1 VTDFAAALDHVLP
14 AEPPP
19 PSTEL
24 PPTTA
29 VDVSEGVS
37 TQIEAGAGAVLPT
50 EKPSPFSAAL
60 DEVMQGEDEKRQ
72 RNQQVRSNILYAAN
86 SNPDLVAKSY
96 ELGKRVGLPAET
108 VERNYPRIEAE
119 AKADQWGEP
128 KTLGTVLHEWI
139 ADPTNA
145 KMVIDDL
152 AAMQG
157 IERSAKKAGGY
168 ASNQKL
174 EKDQYVVGGILSG
187 VESIGQGFND
197 VSRVNNL
204 NKLATFDRFDKGEAV
219 PATEDP
225 EGYGDMSPAQRA
237 ETRTRVMAQ
246 IAKST
251 ILNMRSSEYQRDL
264 PRSDKVQP
272 LMSALDAI
280 AFDKDFL
287 RNTTTA
293 IERFI
298 EAPGEIMLQL
308 SADSIAFMIPTI
320 AGQLVAGPVGAFVLG
335 APMDY
340 SARFSDIL
348 KDEMTKIVSSDDQF
362 MAGGF
367 DPNDEV
373 EKLRFMQQHPELMKK
388 AQGSAWLG
396 AVVTSTADAVVF
408 GMAGG
413 LKKGAGVRKNATV
426 FARNL
431 GREVASEGVQ
441 EATARAVAG
450 QDWSTSEVVSEML
463 GAGPMAVA
471 GTVKSSVSEYVADI
485 QNRAQ
490 EVVLR
495 EVGANIVA
503 ATELV
508 TTLQTH
514 VAEQG
519 ALTIDDLIDK
529 VQASKLNER
538 SPDKMREFL
547 ETVLGGDKEQTVFVP
562 PNVVATYMQDQTGL
576 ERVAFLEKL
585 GITEQQ
591 IERARVSKE
600 DIAIPLPDYVMNVGE
615 AHKAWRDDIR
625 TEVEGFSVNQAK
637 DYEKTR
643 TAETQA
649 IIQRF
654 EEGLA
659 AGVQLEPRQIVQDK
673 VFTQLKE
680 MGLPTRQAASNAALL
695 AGHAN
700 AMATLEPTKYAD
712 ALDFYEKHPI
722 RFESENTRRVREL
735 APDRL
740 DILLESIRSGKDPLS
755 PPVPDAHVK
764 ARADAAALELTSVLG
779 PGPEKTPAQIAKENR
794 KAAQELFKAD
804 RENLAGMLAEMGVD
818 PKGMS
823 NDAIRSALE
832 GAASGQGR
840 TYNEA
845 GVPKQS
851 LSDSLIMVAQR
862 GDRTVGNRLLLSPAE
877 KAAIKA
883 STGPANM
890 SEREITETVR
900 KHKLAHPPAQGWE
913 PLVFV
918 RARLDDK
925 GKPEFQY
932 QQVPYGFIKG
942 NDGKEIQP
950 DDKRYAARVKAI
962 GDAMAEEVRS
972 VYRRAQAGDKN
983 AQNILAQ
990 AGWYKAMRTRLRQ
1003 EFGALGDLFAD
1014 ALGATSP
1021 NTPVRGNWENAI
1033 DSLRLASRGDFDAL
1047 IPKWVAWAENVENL
1061 ETDLRAFVNEQRAKK
1076 QASKIEPWMDSDK
1089 PQTLKSIKEM
1099 QEYLDK
1105 RKALSEARELPEDLM
1120 PKKESGA
1127 KYGFN
1132 GKNVVRAM
1140 LDMWR
1145 TIKDADPDVG
1155 RGGTAPKA
1163 LNFSGNLIGFRG
1175 KATIDVWAARLLQR
1189 LAGKRRIPSMAEATV
1204 SGEMLSDAST
1214 TKQFGFGQ
1222 AAFDHAVDV
1231 IRGDG
1236 EMKQDN
1242 ALATI
1247 NADDLQAVV
1256 WFIEKEVWTVNNWTS
1271 VAGEGGSFELEA
1283 NLTGTAKQDRV
1294 RELRKTIDS
1303 SPATADTRAVAASA
1317 EATAAVEAWDAE
1329 HKSQIDELGEI
1340 NRRLAEEAGTLSK
1353 KDASGLKKRA
1363 AELQKIIKLPA
1374 KLAKPMRDAQNGQ
1387 RRIDELAASKIAAR
1401 AELSSLE
1408 RTVDRYV
1415 GGLSTQMS
1423 IDNQGVD
1430 YVPTDADMARLGQEI
1445 RLAIYE
1451 NDANANVLASKAL
1464 ATEGRYGS
1472 VERSLDLEI
1481 VAREGYDP
1489 STVWAEM
1496 LRQAQAARQD
1506 STFLSRVLRDGEAID
1521 YTKHRP
1527 GIEIYFRDAAA
1538 AQQLEKMLADL
1549 AKEGVSF
1556 LTVAVDGRRMP
1567 GYVAGAMPP
1576 AVGVRLQYVPE
1587 FEQRYGIDDLLGLD
1601 DEALSAKIRSKGD
1614 ELDAVADA
1622 VSANVP
1628 GVSFS
1633 GVFWHET
1640 QVAFSHQYQEK
1651 IDALATG
1658 RTEAEAGSSAGSE
1671 QWRGNPVRAG
1681 LENADR
1687 QYREAASREPD
1698 VQREPVVGGDETGPG
1713 ANQQGVTLDQPAY
1726 HGGPHIFNRFSL
1738 DAIGTGEGAQAYGW
1752 GLYFASNRAVA
1763 EYYRK
1768 ALAGDGAL
1776 EFGGVVY
1783 NPDDGSFQL
1792 DVLNDVRNIGIDAT
1806 RAELLDQKEMRLAD
1820 IDEAEARNQ
1829 GYGIDGLEDKIADI
1843 EESLAFLDSI
1853 KSADDIKEVKS
1864 GRLYTVEIPEDGAY
1878 LLWDKPLSEQTP
1890 EVQKAV
1896 AKLFEGHADFSDDPN
1911 DRLIEL
1917 ADSTGKEIYQ
1927 QLADDRGGQKTA
1939 SLALR
1944 EAGIPGI
1951 KYLDGSSRSKGDGD
1965 YNFVLFDD
1973 SLAEITAY
1981 EQEARGSI
1989 TFDNT
1994 GALVRTFAG
2003 RDPST
2008 VLHELWHYFH
2018 NNLEFMARAPDA
2030 SPEVKA
2036 MYQATLDYA
2045 GVKGGNLS
2053 LTPAEWDRYR
2063 TLGDKIKKSGKK
2075 SLDGGETAEWTVLL
2089 GRVEQNEVVA
2099 RAGEAFLLT
2108 GKSPSEALASAFRAF
2123 KNWLITVYRS
2133 VKRLNV
2139 PVSAEFDAVM
2149 AQMIAT
2155 REEIEAAQNR
2165 QGLNPVLGDAKNM
2178 LSEAER
2184 DAYTKRAEQVLDEA
2198 DDKVRAKVMAPLR
2211 RAAKSLVDDVTS
2223 RIKGEVTAEAM
2234 KDPGNAALYLLRN
2247 GKLFD
2252 SSTAGT
2258 PAQIE
2263 EATKAV
2269 ETAEVAVRMFSRGN
2283 GTNTPERA
2291 QELLSGAQATLA
2303 TAQARL
2309 TALSGAKSPP
2319 VKPLPIKLSRPALV
2333 ALVGE
2338 DGLKNLP
2345 TGIHA
2350 EDGMDPTT
2358 VAQMVGLG
2366 NGQELVERLMQV
2378 QTDQK
2383 RHQDDGG
2390 KGRAV
2395 DDQIH
2400 RETHR
2405 RVLEEIGD
2413 PLNDGSLEKE
2423 VEDAIRSDKQGALM
2437 AFELKIL
2444 ARKAGHSGVVS
2455 LEDITAWAD
2464 GAIAEMSQYQAVQFA
2479 KYQRAER
2486 TAGIKVQQAL
2496 LKGDIVAAFK
2506 AKQDQLVNFAL
2517 YKAAKRAAE
2526 DTDKITGYLDKL
2538 AGARTIKAL
2547 DQDYLDTIHEML
2559 EEYDFKRRSG
2569 TLLAER
2575 TRFNAYKA
2583 EQLERGVVVQEP
2595 PRLKGA
2601 ERKHFS
2607 QMSMEELRDFYDT
2620 IKQIDRLGRKKK
2632 ELFLDGKKREL
2643 EATLTEMEAA
2653 AAAGVQRGSSLS
2665 TRGLSDLEKAV
2676 GKPKHWLRV
2685 MNAELLK
2692 VERLLEFADGDKTG
2706 RGIFT
2711 RMIYRP
2717 IADAAAATNDRRVE
2731 LGKKQK
2737 AIYEKVPE
2745 AQRHSWAELHVLPEL
2760 GGIKLDK
2767 EAIIAIALNMG
2778 NASNLEKMLL
2788 GEKWSEDGVR
2798 AVVNKHLTKEEWTFV
2813 QDMWDLIDSQ
2823 WPEAAA
2829 MIRDVEGVEPPKIE
2843 AVPLQTPYGTLK
2855 GGYYPVEYARNE
2867 GLKGDKVGEMQD
2879 SALLVGMAPSPRY
2892 GRPSSKAGSTNAR
2905 TEFNAPFNLSL
2916 SVIGK
2921 HLDEITHDIFH
2932 RRAVADIFKIVSN
2945 DRFREAIRSRLGA
2958 EYEKVFMPW
2967 LKRVANEARQNNSD
2981 LRGWD
2986 SAMKTL
2992 RVNVTMMAM
3001 GLRVSTMVQQV
3012 AGYANSLQ
3020 RLGSKDML
3028 SGMAEF
3034 WPNPGRAAEQ
3044 VYALSGEMRHRAN
3057 NLERDVKAN
3066 LDKFRGKST
3075 WKASLG
3081 RFAFRGIALAD
3092 LSVSIPTWL
3101 GAYRKGLADGFND
3114 ADAIAYADKMVRD
3127 TQGAGGSKD
3136 LSSFQDGSET
3146 WKIMGMFYSFLNVF
3160 YNAQQGIVEDARK
3173 PGKSFSDYAD
3183 IAWQAS
3189 MLMIVSPILA
3199 ALLSG
3204 QGPDDEEDKL
3214 YWAMRQAGFGA
3225 FSGIPIVR
3233 DLMGTLSREMGGKP
3247 SAGFKMS
3254 PVAGPLEGSIRLV
3267 KDLTNLASGEE
3278 VSKNFV
3284 KNTFNVVGGFAGLPT
3299 GQIGVTSQFLWDS
3312 LISGAENPENLLDW
3326 MRGMSFGP
3334 KK

>member
-1 VTDFAAALDHVLP
+1 MSDIASEYAAVPDAVPDAPVAPPAPIDAIPVDANIPAADPTVAYDYAKVGKALDAKRDENIRAITAIQTTRSLAPQEAADAIDLAKRTGLDPELVKRNLPAVQKEMIQHEYSWVASSPAVQKFLADPINAQVAASPGDYEKLGLLEQLGVELKRAALGAVSGFGFIGRRMGDAAIGDLDAAIALKQSGEYLTPYYKKLIANEAQIRAEQGERIKRNWAQYTKYRDEAATLPELEAMKEFNEAGDKGDTDAAMAAFLKAPWAITKRSLIGGLASMPVSLAAAVVGTVAGGPGTGAIAAGLTSGGMEYAGAIIDVMKDLKIDVADPEAVQRAFSDP
-14 AEPPP
+14 AIMK
-19 PSTEL
+19 
-24 PPTTA
+24 
-29 VDVSEGVS
+29 
-37 TQIEAGAGAVLPT
+37 QIEQRGTLKALAIGLVDAASFGLASIPIKLLGWGARPAVRTATGMGTQMVMQGAAGAGGD
-50 EKPSPFSAAL
+50 AL
-60 DEVMQGEDEKRQ
+60 G
-72 RNQQVRSNILYAAN
+72 N
-86 SNPDLVAKSY
+86 
-96 ELGKRVGLPAET
+96 
-108 VERNYPRIEAE
+108 
-119 AKADQWGEP
+119 
-128 KTLGTVLHEWI
+128 
-139 ADPTNA
+139 
-145 KMVIDDL
+145 
-152 AAMQG
+152 
-157 IERSAKKAGGY
+157 
-168 ASNQKL
+168 
-174 EKDQYVVGGILSG
+174 
-187 VESIGQGFND
+187 
-197 VSRVNNL
+197 
-204 NKLATFDRFDKGEAV
+204 
-219 PATEDP
+219 
-225 EGYGDMSPAQRA
+225 
-237 ETRTRVMAQ
+237 
-246 IAKST
+246 
-251 ILNMRSSEYQRDL
+251 
-264 PRSDKVQP
+264 
-272 LMSALDAI
+272 
-280 AFDKDFL
+280 
-287 RNTTTA
+287 
-293 IERFI
+293 
-298 EAPGEIMLQL
+298 
-308 SADSIAFMIPTI
+308 
-320 AGQLVAGPVGAFVLG
+320 
-335 APMDY
+335 
-340 SARFSDIL
+340 
-348 KDEMTKIVSSDDQF
+348 
-362 MAGGF
+362 
-367 DPNDEV
+367 
-373 EKLRFMQQHPELMKK
+373 
-388 AQGSAWLG
+388 
-396 AVVTSTADAVVF
+396 
-408 GMAGG
+408 
-413 LKKGAGVRKNATV
+413 
-426 FARNL
+426 
-431 GREVASEGVQ
+431 
-441 EATARAVAG
+441 AVAG
-450 QDWSTSEVVSEML
+450 LPFNVASAFQEFVGEFA
-463 GAGPMAVA
+463 GAPL
-471 GTVKSSVSEYVADI
+471 E
-485 QNRAQ
+485 
-490 EVVLR
+490 
-495 EVGANIVA
+495 VA
-503 ATELV
+503 AARGNLNDVKTAFVRDRIKEIFALPPV
-508 TTLQTH
+508 ERDAATTVFVVERMIEIANTTKLS
-514 VAEQG
+514 
-519 ALTIDDLIDK
+519 AL
-529 VQASKLNER
+529 A
-538 SPDKMREFL
+538 PDKLIEFMQRAG
-547 ETVLGGDKEQTVFVP
+547 EEEQTVFVP
-562 PNVVATYMQDQTGL
+562 ASVVETYMQDMTGI
-576 ERVAFLEKL
+576 ESRAFLERL

-600 DIAIPLPDYVMNVGE
+600 DIAIPLPNYVMNAGE

-649 IIQRF
+649 ILQRF
-654 EEGLA
+654 EEGIA

-673 VFTQLKE
+673 VFAQLKE

-740 DILLESIRSGKDPLS
+740 DILLDSIRSGKDPLS

-823 NDAIRSALE
+823 NDEIRSALE
-832 GAASGQGR
+832 RAASGQGR
-840 TYNEA
+840 TFDQRDKDIKGNPEGEA
-845 GVPKQS
+845 EDAKWRSLKPGVTSTGKIKGAPSWVENSRDLTKLRNLLKQFVEEGRPGRFWYENS
-851 LSDSLIMVAQR
+851 ARTIMRIVR
-862 GDRTVGNRLLLSPAE
+862 GDILEARKLIGLVALYSPQTPVFTNMNFAIAAYEQYARGEEIDVKTGFQNRAALAWLRDGTDWGGRKTNSFYQNLTDDILANATPEQLAQFPKEEIEESEKRRATVDLWVLRAMGYDVDAAGSAGKRIKDDDSSSTKYGFSENEIKRLAGNLNKGLADGEPRWTPHQVQAALWT
-877 KAAIKA
+877 AIKA
-883 STGPANM
+883 RFEIPKVKADTMAESKERGYLVERVNEKTGK
-890 SEREITETVR
+890 TEWG
-900 KHKLAHPPAQGWE
+900 PPAQGAPTRSAHMGVWRKHALKASVE
-913 PLVFV
+913 DVKKQV
-918 RARLDDK
+918 EIAK
-925 GKPEFQY
+925 GAFSDA
-932 QQVPYGFIKG
+932 V
-942 NDGKEIQP
+942 D
-950 DDKRYAARVKAI
+950 RV
-962 GDAMAEEVRS
+962 
-972 VYRRAQAGDKN
+972 
-983 AQNILAQ
+983 AQNITWEAIPSTGISAEINDASDAVKRAFTRDAVALIVDEEGTDLLSKKLGVSLNYFELGTGAY
-990 AGWYKAMRTRLRQ
+990 AGSLNPNVISTLIPEKPAGSFDATS
-1003 EFGALGDLFAD
+1003 ADLYARAIQFIFKQDAVPLFRAD
-1014 ALGATSP
+1014 ARADLKGGYAAISP
-1021 NTPVRGNWENAI
+1021 DGRK
-1033 DSLRLASRGDFDAL
+1033 RYFDTQREAAAYAADRDAAAL
-1047 IPKWVAWAENVENL
+1047 VER
-1061 ETDLRAFVNEQRAKK
+1061 EKKAARAKK
-1076 QASKIEPWMDSDK
+1076 TGEPIVEEVAPGKWRVEGNEYALGLKLTYAQPLDNAAETAILAALQKVLGADAGYTRMDDRS
-1089 PQTLKSIKEM
+1089 
-1099 QEYLDK
+1099 
-1105 RKALSEARELPEDLM
+1105 
-1120 PKKESGA
+1120 
-1127 KYGFN
+1127 
-1132 GKNVVRAM
+1132 VV
-1140 LDMWR
+1140 
-1145 TIKDADPDVG
+1145 
-1155 RGGTAPKA
+1155 
-1163 LNFSGNLIGFRG
+1163 
-1175 KATIDVWAARLLQR
+1175 
-1189 LAGKRRIPSMAEATV
+1189 
-1204 SGEMLSDAST
+1204 
-1214 TKQFGFGQ
+1214 
-1222 AAFDHAVDV
+1222 V
-1231 IRGDG
+1231 INYRGDG
-1236 EMKQDN
+1236 GIPFM
-1242 ALATI
+1242 
-1247 NADDLQAVV
+1247 DDEA
-1256 WFIEKEVWTVNNWTS
+1256 FAAGIRAYIE
-1271 VAGEGGSFELEA
+1271 GEGKNHGIKE
-1283 NLTGTAKQDRV
+1283 TGTFGSEGRYGPVHDWA
-1294 RELRKTIDS
+1294 
-1303 SPATADTRAVAASA
+1303 ADP
-1317 EATAAVEAWDAE
+1317 
-1329 HKSQIDELGEI
+1329 
-1340 NRRLAEEAGTLSK
+1340 
-1353 KDASGLKKRA
+1353 DASGLSDAFSGRPD
-1363 AELQKIIKLPA
+1363 LQSWLRGRQQA
-1374 KLAKPMRDAQNGQ
+1374 FDALLADYSG
-1387 RRIDELAASKIAAR
+1387 EGLAIREQEIGR
-1401 AELSSLE
+1401 AE
-1408 RTVDRYV
+1408 R
-1415 GGLSTQMS
+1415 
-1423 IDNQGVD
+1423 
-1430 YVPTDADMARLGQEI
+1430 
-1445 RLAIYE
+1445 
-1451 NDANANVLASKAL
+1451 
-1464 ATEGRYGS
+1464 EGR
-1472 VERSLDLEI
+1472 LD
-1481 VAREGYDP
+1481 
-1489 STVWAEM
+1489 
-1496 LRQAQAARQD
+1496 
-1506 STFLSRVLRDGEAID
+1506 
-1521 YTKHRP
+1521 
-1527 GIEIYFRDAAA
+1527 
-1538 AQQLEKMLADL
+1538 
-1549 AKEGVSF
+1549 
-1556 LTVAVDGRRMP
+1556 
-1567 GYVAGAMPP
+1567 
-1576 AVGVRLQYVPE
+1576 
-1587 FEQRYGIDDLLGLD
+1587 
-1601 DEALSAKIRSKGD
+1601 
-1614 ELDAVADA
+1614 
-1622 VSANVP
+1622 
-1628 GVSFS
+1628 
-1633 GVFWHET
+1633 
-1640 QVAFSHQYQEK
+1640 
-1651 IDALATG
+1651 
-1658 RTEAEAGSSAGSE
+1658 
-1671 QWRGNPVRAG
+1671 
-1681 LENADR
+1681 
-1687 QYREAASREPD
+1687 
-1698 VQREPVVGGDETGPG
+1698 
-1713 ANQQGVTLDQPAY
+1713 QQGVTL
-1726 HGGPHIFNRFSL
+1726 N
-1738 DAIGTGEGAQAYGW
+1738 
-1752 GLYFASNRAVA
+1752 
-1763 EYYRK
+1763 
-1768 ALAGDGAL
+1768 
-1776 EFGGVVY
+1776 
-1783 NPDDGSFQL
+1783 
-1792 DVLNDVRNIGIDAT
+1792 
-1806 RAELLDQKEMRLAD
+1806 
-1820 IDEAEARNQ
+1820 
-1829 GYGIDGLEDKIADI
+1829 
-1843 EESLAFLDSI
+1843 
-1853 KSADDIKEVKS
+1853 
-1864 GRLYTVEIPEDGAY
+1864 
-1878 LLWDKPLSEQTP
+1878 
-1890 EVQKAV
+1890 
-1896 AKLFEGHADFSDDPN
+1896 
-1911 DRLIEL
+1911 
-1917 ADSTGKEIYQ
+1917 
-1927 QLADDRGGQKTA
+1927 
-1939 SLALR
+1939 
-1944 EAGIPGI
+1944 
-1951 KYLDGSSRSKGDGD
+1951 
-1965 YNFVLFDD
+1965 
-1973 SLAEITAY
+1973 
-1981 EQEARGSI
+1981 QEARGSI

-2030 SPEVKA
+2030 SAEVKA

-2045 GVKGGNLS
+2045 GVKGENLS

-2063 TLGDKIKKSGKK
+2063 SLGDKIKKSGKK

-2139 PVSAEFDAVM
+2139 PVSAEFDTVM

-2178 LSEAER
+2178 MSEAER
-2184 DAYTKRAEQVLDEA
+2184 DAYTKRAEQVLEEA

-2247 GKLFD
+2247 GKLFGSD
-2252 SSTAGT
+2252 DD
-2258 PAQIE
+2258 
-2263 EATKAV
+2263 
-2269 ETAEVAVRMFSRGN
+2269 
-2283 GTNTPERA
+2283 
-2291 QELLSGAQATLA
+2291 
-2303 TAQARL
+2303 
-2309 TALSGAKSPP
+2309 AKS
-2319 VKPLPIKLSRPALV
+2319 LPIKLSRPALV
-2333 ALVGE
+2333 AIVGE

-2345 TGIHA
+2345 SGIHA
-2350 EDGMDPTT
+2350 DDGMDLTT

-2383 RHQDDGG
+2383 RYQDDGG
-2390 KGRAV
+2390 KGRYV

-2496 LKGDIVAAFK
+2496 LKGDIVKAFK

-2517 YKAAKRAAE
+2517 YKAAKKAAE

-2717 IADAAAATNDRRVE
+2717 IADAAAATNDRRIE

-2788 GEKWSEDGVR
+2788 GEKWTEDGVR
-2798 AVVNKHLTKEEWTFV
+2798 AAVNKHLTQEEWTFV

-2867 GLKGDKVGEMQD
+2867 SLKGDKVGEMQD

-2958 EYEKVFMPW
+2958 EYEKVFLPW

-2986 SAMKTL
+2986 NAMKTL

-3028 SGMAEF
+3028 AGMAEF

-3081 RFAFRGIALAD
+3081 RFAFRGIALGD

-3101 GAYRKGLADGFND
+3101 GAYRKGLADGFVD

-3127 TQGAGGSKD
+3127 TQGSGGSKD
-3136 LSSFQDGSET
+3136 LSSFQNGSET

-3173 PGKSFSDYAD
+3173 PNKSFSDYAD
-3183 IAWQAS
+3183 IAWQVS
-3189 MLMIVSPILA
+3189 MLMIVSPIMA

-3204 QGPDDEEDKL
+3204 QGPDDEEDNL

-3233 DLMGTLSREMGGKP
+3233 DLMGALSREMGGKP

-3254 PVAGPLEGSIRLV
+3254 PVAGPLEGSIHLV
-3267 KDLTNLASGEE
+3267 KDLTKVVSGDE

-3312 LISGAENPENLLDW
+3312 LISGAENPNNLLDW
-3326 MRGMSFGP
+3326 MRGLTFGP
-3334 KK
+3334 ERKK

>member
-1 VTDFAAALDHVLP
+1 MSDIFEVPPADVPAPPSEQPPVPASAPETTNEYDALLAEAPKEKPVGNEYDSVVIDMKSERQQRLRASGIAAQGSTPEAAAKSLDL
-14 AEPPP
+14 
-19 PSTEL
+19 SRKT
-24 PPTTA
+24 
-29 VDVSEGVS
+29 G
-37 TQIEAGAGAVLPT
+37 LPT
-50 EKPSPFSAAL
+50 
-60 DEVMQGEDEKRQ
+60 
-72 RNQQVRSNILYAAN
+72 
-86 SNPDLVAKSY
+86 DL
-96 ELGKRVGLPAET
+96 
-108 VERNYPRIEAE
+108 VERNLPKVESDHKLNEYEAVLAKSPRLGDWLLADPINAKVAGDEIDRLAKIEAILRPKNLYDRNRPSKATRAAIEESVAFE
-119 AKADQWGEP
+119 ANLYPSVGGFSSSSALEP
-128 KTLGTVLHEWI
+128 
-139 ADPTNA
+139 
-145 KMVIDDL
+145 
-152 AAMQG
+152 
-157 IERSAKKAGGY
+157 
-168 ASNQKL
+168 
-174 EKDQYVVGGILSG
+174 DQYVIGGLRRG
-187 VESIGQGFND
+187 VETMGQGFNS
-197 VSRVNNL
+197 VARVNDW
-204 NKLATFDRFDKGEAV
+204 NKLATFDRIDSGEAV
-219 PATEDP
+219 PPTADP
-225 EGYGDMSPAQRA
+225 EGYGDMTPAQRA
-237 ETRTRVMAQ
+237 ETRTRLQGQ
-246 IAKST
+246 IFKNT
-251 ILNMRSSEYQRDL
+251 ILIDRSQKYAKDL
-264 PRSDKVQP
+264 PRSEKVEP
-272 LMSALDAI
+272 LMGALDAI

-287 RNTTTA
+287 KTTTRA
-293 IERFI
+293 LDKFL

-308 SADSIAFMIPTI
+308 SADSAAFMLPTI
-320 AGQLVAGPVGAFVLG
+320 AGSLLGPVGTFMGSAL
-335 APMDY
+335 PDY
-340 SARFSDIL
+340 ASRFNDIL
-348 KDEMTKIVSSDDQF
+348 KDKIRDTVSSDDQF
-362 MAGGF
+362 MTTGL
-367 DPNDEV
+367 DPNDPFEQM
-373 EKLRFMQQHPELMKK
+373 RFMQQRPELMKE
-388 AQGSAWLG
+388 AQDAAWRG
-396 AVVTSTADAVVF
+396 AVVTGVADMVTMGLARPIR
-408 GMAGG
+408 AG
-413 LKKGAGVRKNATV
+413 ATIRKNAQAV
-426 FARNL
+426 SMNL
-431 GREVASEGVQ
+431 VREVGMEGAQ
-441 EATARAVAG
+441 EATARWVAD
-450 QDWSTSEVVSEML
+450 QNWSTSEVISEIL
-463 GAGPMAVA
+463 GAGPMTAA
-471 GTVKSSVSEYVADI
+471 STAKSSFSEYVADR
-485 QNRAQ
+485 NNNAAEVARQ
-490 EVVLR
+490 EI
-495 EVGANIVA
+495 GATIVA

-508 TTLQTH
+508 TEMQTH

-519 ALTIDDLIDK
+519 ALTIDDLIEK

-547 ETVLGGDKEQTVFVP
+547 EAVLGAEEEKTVFVP
-562 PNVVATYMQDQTGL
+562 PNVIATYMQDQTGL

-673 VFTQLKE
+673 VFAQLRE
-680 MGLPTRQAASNAALL
+680 MGAPTREAAANAALL
-695 AGHAN
+695 AGHVN

-832 GAASGQGR
+832 RAAGGQGR

-890 SEREITETVR
+890 SESEITETVR

-1021 NTPVRGNWENAI
+1021 NTPVRGNWENAV

-1047 IPKWVAWAENVENL
+1047 IPKWVAWAENVEKL

-1076 QASKIEPWMDSDK
+1076 QASKIEPWMDGDK

-1099 QEYLDK
+1099 QEYIDQ

-1294 RELRKTIDS
+1294 RELRKIIDS

-1329 HKSQIDELGEI
+1329 HKAQIDELGEI
-1340 NRRLAEEAGTLSK
+1340 NRRLAEDAGTLSK

-1401 AELSSLE
+1401 AELSTLE

-1527 GIEIYFRDAAA
+1527 GIEIYFRDAAS

-1601 DEALSAKIRSKGD
+1601 DAAIAAKMQGKYD
-1614 ELDAVADA
+1614 ELSDVARRVAD
-1622 VSANVP
+1622 NVP
-1628 GVSFS
+1628 GVSFA

-1640 QVAFSHQYQEK
+1640 EVAFSHQYQEK
-1651 IDALATG
+1651 IDGLATG
-1658 RTEAEAGSSAGSE
+1658 RAEAATGAPGSAGGWQGQS
-1671 QWRGNPVRAG
+1671 VRAG

-1687 QYREAASREPD
+1687 QSREAASRESD
-1698 VQREPVVGGDETGPG
+1698 VQREPLVGGDETGPG
-1713 ANQQGVTLDQPAY
+1713 ANQQGVTLD
-1726 HGGPHIFNRFSL
+1726 
-1738 DAIGTGEGAQAYGW
+1738 
-1752 GLYFASNRAVA
+1752 
-1763 EYYRK
+1763 
-1768 ALAGDGAL
+1768 
-1776 EFGGVVY
+1776 
-1783 NPDDGSFQL
+1783 
-1792 DVLNDVRNIGIDAT
+1792 
-1806 RAELLDQKEMRLAD
+1806 
-1820 IDEAEARNQ
+1820 
-1829 GYGIDGLEDKIADI
+1829 
-1843 EESLAFLDSI
+1843 
-1853 KSADDIKEVKS
+1853 
-1864 GRLYTVEIPEDGAY
+1864 
-1878 LLWDKPLSEQTP
+1878 
-1890 EVQKAV
+1890 
-1896 AKLFEGHADFSDDPN
+1896 
-1911 DRLIEL
+1911 
-1917 ADSTGKEIYQ
+1917 
-1927 QLADDRGGQKTA
+1927 
-1939 SLALR
+1939 
-1944 EAGIPGI
+1944 
-1951 KYLDGSSRSKGDGD
+1951 
-1965 YNFVLFDD
+1965 
-1973 SLAEITAY
+1973 
-1981 EQEARGSI
+1981 QEARGSI

-2036 MYQATLDYA
+2036 MYQATLDYV
-2045 GVKGGNLS
+2045 GVKDGNLS

-2063 TLGDKIKKSGKK
+2063 ALGDKIKKSGKK

-2133 VKRLNV
+2133 VKKLNV

-2184 DAYTKRAEQVLDEA
+2184 DAYTKRAEQVLEEA

-2247 GKLFD
+2247 GKLFGSD
-2252 SSTAGT
+2252 DD
-2258 PAQIE
+2258 
-2263 EATKAV
+2263 
-2269 ETAEVAVRMFSRGN
+2269 
-2283 GTNTPERA
+2283 
-2291 QELLSGAQATLA
+2291 
-2303 TAQARL
+2303 
-2309 TALSGAKSPP
+2309 AKS
-2319 VKPLPIKLSRPALV
+2319 LPIKLSRPALV
-2333 ALVGE
+2333 AIVGE

-3173 PGKSFSDYAD
+3173 PDKSFSDYAD

>member
-1 VTDFAAALDHVLP
+1 MSNEYDALIEPAANDVQVAQAP
-14 AEPPP
+14 AAPPTPAGAPPP
-19 PSTEL
+19 
-24 PPTTA
+24 A
-29 VDVSEGVS
+29 VTNEYD
-37 TQIEAGAGAVLPT
+37 
-50 EKPSPFSAAL
+50 AL
-60 DEVMQGEDEKRQ
+60 VVNLDQKRQ
-72 RNQQVRSNILYAAN
+72 EKIAARTSIMGAQG
-86 SNPDLVAKSY
+86 SNPDTTAQAID
-96 ELGKRVGLPAET
+96 LGKKTGLPVDT
-108 VERNYPRIEAE
+108 VERNLPVVQKQASANEYDALLDKSPGLTKWLADQTNAKVSGDDYEKLADIERRLRPPHLYTKQPSKAARSIDSESADWEAKAFPNAGGLVYDHLPPVDSPLYRSELMTGVENIAQGGNTMSQVALLKAVEAIKFFDQGGTPDRGRGGRGIGLGMGDFSRMENDPKATPQQPRHDDVFGYTKMSADEKTALKQKIDFQLVKLAAEKKLGNEFTSRLPVNPNVKPFLDSIDAVDGKKLIDALTPSLETVIRALFVVPQFKQADGPSPLEDVGKAFAKDPAGIVQNLTMTNVPQMAVIAPAALTGPLAPIFMGAAGMALDFPDRLNGIIKDTLLEQNTIASAGPDPDDPFAVQKYLRENPAVLQKVTETAAAASMAISSGEVMAFLATKPIPRGKGVKAIVTTGAYDAAVGVAGEGVGELAAQTVADHYSASDLAAEMIGAGPNVVVNTAVKTAQEASNASAE
-119 AKADQWGEP
+119 AKTE
-128 KTLGTVLHEWI
+128 
-139 ADPTNA
+139 
-145 KMVIDDL
+145 
-152 AAMQG
+152 AAVK
-157 IERSAKKAGGY
+157 EVKA
-168 ASNQKL
+168 
-174 EKDQYVVGGILSG
+174 
-187 VESIGQGFND
+187 
-197 VSRVNNL
+197 
-204 NKLATFDRFDKGEAV
+204 T
-219 PATEDP
+219 
-225 EGYGDMSPAQRA
+225 
-237 ETRTRVMAQ
+237 
-246 IAKST
+246 
-251 ILNMRSSEYQRDL
+251 
-264 PRSDKVQP
+264 
-272 LMSALDAI
+272 
-280 AFDKDFL
+280 
-287 RNTTTA
+287 
-293 IERFI
+293 
-298 EAPGEIMLQL
+298 
-308 SADSIAFMIPTI
+308 
-320 AGQLVAGPVGAFVLG
+320 
-335 APMDY
+335 
-340 SARFSDIL
+340 
-348 KDEMTKIVSSDDQF
+348 
-362 MAGGF
+362 
-367 DPNDEV
+367 
-373 EKLRFMQQHPELMKK
+373 
-388 AQGSAWLG
+388 
-396 AVVTSTADAVVF
+396 
-408 GMAGG
+408 
-413 LKKGAGVRKNATV
+413 
-426 FARNL
+426 
-431 GREVASEGVQ
+431 
-441 EATARAVAG
+441 
-450 QDWSTSEVVSEML
+450 
-463 GAGPMAVA
+463 
-471 GTVKSSVSEYVADI
+471 
-485 QNRAQ
+485 
-490 EVVLR
+490 
-495 EVGANIVA
+495 IVA
-503 ATELV
+503 ATELL
-508 TTLQTH
+508 TDLQTH
-514 VAEQG
+514 VAEKK
-519 ALTIDDLIDK
+519 ALSLDDLIEK

-547 ETVLGGDKEQTVFVP
+547 ETVLGAEEEKTVFVP
-562 PNVVATYMQDQTGL
+562 AETVATYMQDMTSI
-576 ERVAFLEKL
+576 EAANFADRL
-585 GITEQQ
+585 GITDQLA
-591 IERARVSKE
+591 RARVSNE
-600 DIAIPLPDYVMNVGE
+600 DIAIPLARYVTAASE

-649 IIQRF
+649 ILQRF
-654 EEGLA
+654 EEGIA

-673 VFTQLKE
+673 VFAQLKE
-680 MGLPTRQAASNAALL
+680 TGLPTRQAASNAALL

-823 NDAIRSALE
+823 NDDIRAAIQKAVAERAEGRTFEQGIGHNSPPITNSEKEEALTANALLDPNHPRNKPRSRTVEEVAIELQARGQAALKALGIKSGRIEGPSEETDALLSRVIASEIKGALQRDAKRSALNWYTQRVRE
-832 GAASGQGR
+832 AMAIAGVIYPEINTDEHAKFAFTVALAVTSQGEIVPSNVRLTDEVYAYFREHRRFPTEVKAKETAAINGNFVKMNYLLDELG
-840 TYNEA
+840 EA
-845 GVPKQS
+845 GTREFMSAEFTVAELEAEGYEIGGELVSTSVRGSAILGPKIGGGFFQNLNGNYDPVTMDLWFMRAWGRLTGTLVGKVDTSKQRGRLERALAAAGEKVPKRIDV
-851 LSDSLIMVAQR
+851 LSRVADEIVAEHERNFRNFRSEYDDGTRVKSELVNAAQR
-862 GDRTVGNRLLLSPAE
+862 L
-877 KAAIKA
+877 
-883 STGPANM
+883 
-890 SEREITETVR
+890 
-900 KHKLAHPPAQGWE
+900 
-913 PLVFV
+913 
-918 RARLDDK
+918 
-925 GKPEFQY
+925 
-932 QQVPYGFIKG
+932 
-942 NDGKEIQP
+942 
-950 DDKRYAARVKAI
+950 
-962 GDAMAEEVRS
+962 
-972 VYRRAQAGDKN
+972 QAGLSGIN
-983 AQNILAQ
+983 Q
-990 AGWYKAMRTRLRQ
+990 APTSGGQRNWMRDVIA
-1003 EFGALGDLFAD
+1003 G
-1014 ALGATSP
+1014 S
-1021 NTPVRGNWENAI
+1021 
-1033 DSLRLASRGDFDAL
+1033 
-1047 IPKWVAWAENVENL
+1047 
-1061 ETDLRAFVNEQRAKK
+1061 
-1076 QASKIEPWMDSDK
+1076 
-1089 PQTLKSIKEM
+1089 
-1099 QEYLDK
+1099 
-1105 RKALSEARELPEDLM
+1105 
-1120 PKKESGA
+1120 
-1127 KYGFN
+1127 
-1132 GKNVVRAM
+1132 RAM
-1140 LDMWR
+1140 L
-1145 TIKDADPDVG
+1145 
-1155 RGGTAPKA
+1155 
-1163 LNFSGNLIGFRG
+1163 
-1175 KATIDVWAARLLQR
+1175 
-1189 LAGKRRIPSMAEATV
+1189 AEA
-1204 SGEMLSDAST
+1204 GMEMTPA
-1214 TKQFGFGQ
+1214 
-1222 AAFDHAVDV
+1222 
-1231 IRGDG
+1231 
-1236 EMKQDN
+1236 
-1242 ALATI
+1242 
-1247 NADDLQAVV
+1247 DLQAV
-1256 WFIEKEVWTVNNWTS
+1256 WWYPEKELYGKLGGKGRASDEINVDYSGSLRALALTKPGIDAAAIDAAVRALDNGPGSAAQADDTG
-1271 VAGEGGSFELEA
+1271 AGEG
-1283 NLTGTAKQDRV
+1283 R
-1294 RELRKTIDS
+1294 
-1303 SPATADTRAVAASA
+1303 
-1317 EATAAVEAWDAE
+1317 
-1329 HKSQIDELGEI
+1329 
-1340 NRRLAEEAGTLSK
+1340 
-1353 KDASGLKKRA
+1353 SGGNRA
-1363 AELQKIIKLPA
+1363 A
-1374 KLAKPMRDAQNGQ
+1374 
-1387 RRIDELAASKIAAR
+1387 
-1401 AELSSLE
+1401 
-1408 RTVDRYV
+1408 
-1415 GGLSTQMS
+1415 
-1423 IDNQGVD
+1423 
-1430 YVPTDADMARLGQEI
+1430 
-1445 RLAIYE
+1445 
-1451 NDANANVLASKAL
+1451 
-1464 ATEGRYGS
+1464 
-1472 VERSLDLEI
+1472 
-1481 VAREGYDP
+1481 
-1489 STVWAEM
+1489 
-1496 LRQAQAARQD
+1496 
-1506 STFLSRVLRDGEAID
+1506 DGEAQGAESQD
-1521 YTKHRP
+1521 P
-1527 GIEIYFRDAAA
+1527 
-1538 AQQLEKMLADL
+1538 
-1549 AKEGVSF
+1549 
-1556 LTVAVDGRRMP
+1556 VD
-1567 GYVAGAMPP
+1567 
-1576 AVGVRLQYVPE
+1576 
-1587 FEQRYGIDDLLGLD
+1587 
-1601 DEALSAKIRSKGD
+1601 
-1614 ELDAVADA
+1614 
-1622 VSANVP
+1622 
-1628 GVSFS
+1628 
-1633 GVFWHET
+1633 
-1640 QVAFSHQYQEK
+1640 
-1651 IDALATG
+1651 
-1658 RTEAEAGSSAGSE
+1658 RT
-1671 QWRGNPVRAG
+1671 
-1681 LENADR
+1681 
-1687 QYREAASREPD
+1687 
-1698 VQREPVVGGDETGPG
+1698 
-1713 ANQQGVTLDQPAY
+1713 
-1726 HGGPHIFNRFSL
+1726 
-1738 DAIGTGEGAQAYGW
+1738 
-1752 GLYFASNRAVA
+1752 
-1763 EYYRK
+1763 
-1768 ALAGDGAL
+1768 
-1776 EFGGVVY
+1776 Y
-1783 NPDDGSFQL
+1783 N
-1792 DVLNDVRNIGIDAT
+1792 
-1806 RAELLDQKEMRLAD
+1806 
-1820 IDEAEARNQ
+1820 
-1829 GYGIDGLEDKIADI
+1829 
-1843 EESLAFLDSI
+1843 
-1853 KSADDIKEVKS
+1853 
-1864 GRLYTVEIPEDGAY
+1864 
-1878 LLWDKPLSEQTP
+1878 
-1890 EVQKAV
+1890 
-1896 AKLFEGHADFSDDPN
+1896 
-1911 DRLIEL
+1911 
-1917 ADSTGKEIYQ
+1917 
-1927 QLADDRGGQKTA
+1927 
-1939 SLALR
+1939 
-1944 EAGIPGI
+1944 
-1951 KYLDGSSRSKGDGD
+1951 
-1965 YNFVLFDD
+1965 
-1973 SLAEITAY
+1973 
-1981 EQEARGSI
+1981 QEARGSI

-2045 GVKGGNLS
+2045 GVKGENLS

-2063 TLGDKIKKSGKK
+2063 ALGDKIKKSGKK

-2178 LSEAER
+2178 MSEAER
-2184 DAYTKRAEQVLDEA
+2184 DAYTKRAEQVLEEA

-2234 KDPGNAALYLLRN
+2234 KDPGNAAMYLLRN

-2269 ETAEVAVRMFSRGN
+2269 KTAEVAVRMFSRGN

-2333 ALVGE
+2333 AIVGE

-2345 TGIHA
+2345 SGIHA
-2350 EDGMDPTT
+2350 DDGMDLTT

-2383 RHQDDGG
+2383 RYQDDGG
-2390 KGRAV
+2390 KGRYV

-2517 YKAAKRAAE
+2517 YKAAKKAAE

-2569 TLLAER
+2569 PLLAER
-2575 TRFNAYKA
+2575 TLFNAYKA

-2665 TRGLSDLEKAV
+2665 TRGLSDLEKSV
-2676 GKPKHWLRV
+2676 GKAKHWLRV

-2717 IADAAAATNDRRVE
+2717 IADAAAATDDRRVE

-2778 NASNLEKMLL
+2778 NASNLEKLLL
-2788 GEKWSEDGVR
+2788 GEKWTEDGVR
-2798 AVVNKHLTKEEWTFV
+2798 AAVNKHLTQEEWTFV

-2823 WPEAAA
+2823 WPEAAV
-2829 MIRDVEGVEPPKIE
+2829 MIRDVEGVEPPSIE

-2867 GLKGDKVGEMQD
+2867 SLKGDKVGEMQD
-2879 SALLVGMAPSPRY
+2879 SALLVGLAPSPRY

-2958 EYEKVFMPW
+2958 EYEKVFLPW

-2986 SAMKTL
+2986 NAMKTL

-3028 SGMAEF
+3028 AGMAEF
-3034 WPNPGRAAEQ
+3034 WPNPGRAAKQ

-3081 RFAFRGIALAD
+3081 RFAFRGIALGD

-3101 GAYRKGLADGFND
+3101 GAYRKGLADGFDD

-3127 TQGAGGSKD
+3127 TQGSGGSKD
-3136 LSSFQDGSET
+3136 LSSFQNGSET
-3146 WKIMGMFYSFLNVF
+3146 WKIMGMFYNILNVF

-3173 PGKSFSDYAD
+3173 PNKSFSDYAD
-3183 IAWQAS
+3183 IAWQVS
-3189 MLMIVSPILA
+3189 MLMIVSPIMV

-3204 QGPDDEEDKL
+3204 QGPDDDEDKL

-3254 PVAGPLEGSIRLV
+3254 PVAGPLEGSIHLV
-3267 KDLTNLASGEE
+3267 KDLTKVVSGDEM
-3278 VSKNFV
+3278 SKNFF

-3299 GQIGVTSQFLWDS
+3299 GQIGVTSQFLFDS
-3312 LISGAENPENLLDW
+3312 LISGAENPNNLLDW
-3326 MRGMSFGP
+3326 MRGLTFGP
-3334 KK
+3334 ERKK

>member
-1 VTDFAAALDHVLP
+1 MADLDLTIPGTPLAPPTEPVPEPVAPEMASTVGPAAPAEYDYPSTPALPADRPAAAPRETRERSSL
-14 AEPPP
+14 
-19 PSTEL
+19 
-24 PPTTA
+24 
-29 VDVSEGVS
+29 DVSYELMSQAQS
-37 TQIEAGAGAVLPT
+37 TQIRANILAFPDANPEKTARAIALHRKTGAPVEIIEESLAEFSALAKANQYDGVLVSAPMLKRWLTDPVNMRVVGDDVPRLAETESIWRDIVDLGRSLPAGLIKIGGGISGMGHEIAMLDRRMNDYVDGLLRPLFPNAAANREKARLKADFAWEPTKGLIGLGKWLEDRGNEIGVPVERRWFGTDVMEGVGQIAGQVLVAITSGGTASALLMFGQGVNQAVDDVEKSGKYGTLAGDATMTAFGVITALTEKMGLDAVMKGVPSGIRNRFFKTAADILGAAGTNAAEEFLEQAAQNGVSNILLNT
-50 EKPSPFSAAL
+50 EKPILEGSFYSAGVGA
-60 DEVMQGEDEKRQ
+60 GSGAI
-72 RNQQVRSNILYAAN
+72 VRSIILAAAGGRARGGRP
-86 SNPDLVAKSY
+86 SQPEASPLVEK
-96 ELGKRVGLPAET
+96 
-108 VERNYPRIEAE
+108 AE
-119 AKADQWGEP
+119 ASTTQVDK
-128 KTLGTVLHEWI
+128 L
-139 ADPTNA
+139 
-145 KMVIDDL
+145 
-152 AAMQG
+152 
-157 IERSAKKAGGY
+157 IE
-168 ASNQKL
+168 
-174 EKDQYVVGGILSG
+174 
-187 VESIGQGFND
+187 
-197 VSRVNNL
+197 
-204 NKLATFDRFDKGEAV
+204 
-219 PATEDP
+219 
-225 EGYGDMSPAQRA
+225 
-237 ETRTRVMAQ
+237 
-246 IAKST
+246 
-251 ILNMRSSEYQRDL
+251 
-264 PRSDKVQP
+264 
-272 LMSALDAI
+272 
-280 AFDKDFL
+280 
-287 RNTTTA
+287 
-293 IERFI
+293 
-298 EAPGEIMLQL
+298 
-308 SADSIAFMIPTI
+308 
-320 AGQLVAGPVGAFVLG
+320 
-335 APMDY
+335 
-340 SARFSDIL
+340 
-348 KDEMTKIVSSDDQF
+348 
-362 MAGGF
+362 
-367 DPNDEV
+367 
-373 EKLRFMQQHPELMKK
+373 
-388 AQGSAWLG
+388 
-396 AVVTSTADAVVF
+396 
-408 GMAGG
+408 
-413 LKKGAGVRKNATV
+413 
-426 FARNL
+426 
-431 GREVASEGVQ
+431 
-441 EATARAVAG
+441 
-450 QDWSTSEVVSEML
+450 
-463 GAGPMAVA
+463 
-471 GTVKSSVSEYVADI
+471 SVS
-485 QNRAQ
+485 
-490 EVVLR
+490 
-495 EVGANIVA
+495 
-503 ATELV
+503 
-508 TTLQTH
+508 
-514 VAEQG
+514 
-519 ALTIDDLIDK
+519 
-529 VQASKLNER
+529 ASKLASL
-538 SPDKMREFL
+538 SPEKMQEY
-547 ETVLGGDKEQTVFVP
+547 LGTLSEEGKDAQVFVP
-562 PNVVATYMQDQTGL
+562 AEVVATYMQDMTSIQREEL
-576 ERVAFLEKL
+576 VASL
-585 GITEQQ
+585 GITDQQ
-591 IERARVSKE
+591 IERARVSGE
-600 DIAIPLPDYVMNVGE
+600 DIAIPLANYVMNVGE

-625 TEVEGFSVNQAK
+625 TEVEGFSINQAK

-673 VFTQLKE
+673 VFAQLKD
-680 MGLPTRQAASNAALL
+680 MGLPTRQAAANAALL

-764 ARADAAALELTSVLG
+764 ARAEAAALELASVLG

-804 RENLAGMLAEMGVD
+804 RENLAGILAEMGID

-823 NDAIRSALE
+823 NDEIRSTLE
-832 GAASGQGR
+832 RAASGQGR
-840 TYNEA
+840 TFDQE
-845 GVPKQS
+845 GVSKQP

-862 GDRTVGNRLLLSPAE
+862 GDRAIGNRLLLSPAE

-883 STGPANM
+883 SVGPANM

-932 QQVPYGFIKG
+932 QQVPYGYIKG

-1099 QEYLDK
+1099 PEYIEK

-1222 AAFDHAVDV
+1222 AAFDHAVGV

-1236 EMKQDN
+1236 EMKQDS

-1294 RELRKTIDS
+1294 RELRKIIDS

-1340 NRRLAEEAGTLSK
+1340 NRRLAEEVGTLSK

-1527 GIEIYFRDAAA
+1527 GVEIYFRDAAS

-1601 DEALSAKIRSKGD
+1601 DAAIAAKVQSK
-1614 ELDAVADA
+1614 EVEMLDISGR

-1651 IDALATG
+1651 IDGLAT
-1658 RTEAEAGSSAGSE
+1658 RTPEGTTAASGGEVWTGQSIRS
-1671 QWRGNPVRAG
+1671 G
-1681 LENADR
+1681 LEDADR
-1687 QYREAASREPD
+1687 QSREAASRESD

-1713 ANQQGVTLDQPAY
+1713 ANQQGVTLNQPVY
-1726 HGGPHIFNRFSL
+1726 HGGPHIFDRFSL

-1752 GLYFASNRAVA
+1752 GIYFASNKAIA

-1776 EFGGVVY
+1776 QFDGAVY

-1820 IDEAEARNQ
+1820 IDEAEARNE
-1829 GYGIDGLEDKIADI
+1829 GRGVDALEDKIADI
-1843 EESLAFLDSI
+1843 EERLAFLDGI

-1864 GRLYTVEIPEDGAY
+1864 GRLYTVEIPDDGAY
-1878 LLWDKPLSEQTP
+1878 LLYDAKFNQQP
-1890 EVQKAV
+1890 EKVKLLASSILERLGYSRGNAGFKAW
-1896 AKLFEGHADFSDDPN
+1896 KMEHAGMADGDGAAIYQLVGEN
-1911 DRLIEL
+1911 
-1917 ADSTGKEIYQ
+1917 ADSDMSGMAQDE
-1927 QLADDRGGQKTA
+1927 RA
-1939 SLALR
+1939 SRMLNKM
-1944 EAGIPGI
+1944 GVPGL
-1951 KYLDGSSRSKGDGD
+1951 KYLDGNSRVKGKGN

-2075 SLDGGETAEWTVLL
+2075 SLNTGETAEWTLL
-2089 GRVEQNEVVA
+2089 LQRVEQNEVVA

-2123 KNWLITVYRS
+2123 KNWLISVYRS
-2133 VKRLNV
+2133 VKKLNV

-2155 REEIEAAQNR
+2155 KEEIEAAQNR

-2178 LSEAER
+2178 LTEAER
-2184 DAYTKRAEQVLDEA
+2184 DAYTKRAEQVLAEA
-2198 DDKVRAKVMAPLR
+2198 DDKVRAKIMAPLR

-2223 RIKGEVTAEAM
+2223 RIKGEVTAEVM

-2247 GKLFD
+2247 GKLFGSD
-2252 SSTAGT
+2252 DD
-2258 PAQIE
+2258 
-2263 EATKAV
+2263 
-2269 ETAEVAVRMFSRGN
+2269 
-2283 GTNTPERA
+2283 
-2291 QELLSGAQATLA
+2291 
-2303 TAQARL
+2303 
-2309 TALSGAKSPP
+2309 AKR
-2319 VKPLPIKLSRPALV
+2319 VPIKLSRPALV

-2345 TGIHA
+2345 SGIHA
-2350 EDGMDPTT
+2350 DDGMDLTT

-2383 RHQDDGG
+2383 RYQDDGG

-2423 VEDAIRSDKQGALM
+2423 VEDAIHSDKQGALM
-2437 AFELKIL
+2437 AFELKVL

-2455 LEDITAWAD
+2455 LDDITAWAE

-2517 YKAAKRAAE
+2517 YKAAKKAAE

-2653 AAAGVQRGSSLS
+2653 ATAGVQRGASLS

-2692 VERLLEFADGDKTG
+2692 VERLLEFLDGDKTG

-2711 RMIYRP
+2711 RMIFRP
-2717 IADAAAATNDRRVE
+2717 IADAQAATNDRKVE

-2778 NASNLEKMLL
+2778 NASNLEKLLL

-2867 GLKGDKVGEMQD
+2867 SLKGDKVGEMQD
-2879 SALLVGMAPSPRY
+2879 SALMVGMAPSPRY

-2945 DRFREAIRSRLGA
+2945 DRFREAVRSRLGA
-2958 EYEKVFMPW
+2958 EYEKVFLPW

-3012 AGYANSLQ
+3012 SGYANSLQ

-3028 SGMAEF
+3028 AGMAEF

-3066 LDKFRGKST
+3066 LDKFRGKNT

-3092 LSVSIPTWL
+3092 LSVTIPTWL
-3101 GAYRKGLADGFND
+3101 GAYRKSLADGFD
-3114 ADAIAYADKMVRD
+3114 EADAIAYADKMVRD
-3127 TQGAGGSKD
+3127 TQGSGGSKD

-3183 IAWQAS
+3183 IAWQSS
-3189 MLMIVSPILA
+3189 MLMIVSPLMA

-3204 QGPDDEEDKL
+3204 QGPEDDEDEL
-3214 YWAMRQAGFGA
+3214 YWAMRQVGFGA
-3225 FSGIPIVR
+3225 FAGIPIVR

-3267 KDLTNLASGEE
+3267 KDLTKVASGEE
-3278 VSKNFV
+3278 ASKTFV

-3312 LISGAENPENLLDW
+3312 LVSGAENPENLLEW
-3326 MRGMSFGP
+3326 LRGLTFGP

>member
-1 VTDFAAALDHVLP
+1 MTDIAATLADIPAEPAPPPLAAPPQTLWKEPADDGLAQLMADRDAADQAPPTAAPADTLASPVLAEGGEGPLAPSKYDYSAVGAALDKRRDENIRAMLAIKAARGTSPDEAAKAFGLAKETNLP
-14 AEPPP
+14 TEIVARNLKEVDALNLQRKYAWVADSPAVQKFLSDPVNAQLAAAPGDYEKLGLLEQLGVELKRAALGAMSGFGLIGSKMAGAVIGDLDTAIALKQSGEYLTPYYKKLIANEAQIRAEQGERIKRNWAQHTKYRDEAATLP
-19 PSTEL
+19 EL
-24 PPTTA
+24 EAMKEFNEAGDKGDTDAAMAAFLKAPWAITQRSLIGGLASMPVSLAAAAVGTA
-29 VDVSEGVS
+29 AGGPGTGAIAGGLTSGGMEYAGAIMDVMKDLKIDIADPEAVQRAFADPAIMK
-37 TQIEAGAGAVLPT
+37 QIEQRGTLKALAIGLVDAGSFGLASIPLKLLGWGARPAVRTATGMGTQMVMQGAAGAGGDALGNAV
-50 EKPSPFSAAL
+50 A
-60 DEVMQGEDEKRQ
+60 
-72 RNQQVRSNILYAAN
+72 
-86 SNPDLVAKSY
+86 
-96 ELGKRVGLPAET
+96 GLPFNFASGFQEFVGEFAGGPLEVAAARGNLNDVKAAFVRDRINEISALPP
-108 VERNYPRIEAE
+108 VER
-119 AKADQWGEP
+119 D
-128 KTLGTVLHEWI
+128 
-139 ADPTNA
+139 
-145 KMVIDDL
+145 
-152 AAMQG
+152 AA
-157 IERSAKKAGGY
+157 
-168 ASNQKL
+168 
-174 EKDQYVVGGILSG
+174 
-187 VESIGQGFND
+187 
-197 VSRVNNL
+197 
-204 NKLATFDRFDKGEAV
+204 T
-219 PATEDP
+219 
-225 EGYGDMSPAQRA
+225 
-237 ETRTRVMAQ
+237 
-246 IAKST
+246 
-251 ILNMRSSEYQRDL
+251 
-264 PRSDKVQP
+264 
-272 LMSALDAI
+272 
-280 AFDKDFL
+280 
-287 RNTTTA
+287 
-293 IERFI
+293 
-298 EAPGEIMLQL
+298 
-308 SADSIAFMIPTI
+308 
-320 AGQLVAGPVGAFVLG
+320 
-335 APMDY
+335 
-340 SARFSDIL
+340 
-348 KDEMTKIVSSDDQF
+348 
-362 MAGGF
+362 
-367 DPNDEV
+367 
-373 EKLRFMQQHPELMKK
+373 
-388 AQGSAWLG
+388 
-396 AVVTSTADAVVF
+396 
-408 GMAGG
+408 
-413 LKKGAGVRKNATV
+413 TV
-426 FARNL
+426 FAVERMIEIANTTKL
-431 GREVASEGVQ
+431 SALAPDKLIEFMQR
-441 EATARAVAG
+441 AG
-450 QDWSTSEVVSEML
+450 QE
-463 GAGPMAVA
+463 
-471 GTVKSSVSEYVADI
+471 
-485 QNRAQ
+485 
-490 EVVLR
+490 
-495 EVGANIVA
+495 
-503 ATELV
+503 
-508 TTLQTH
+508 
-514 VAEQG
+514 
-519 ALTIDDLIDK
+519 
-529 VQASKLNER
+529 
-538 SPDKMREFL
+538 
-547 ETVLGGDKEQTVFVP
+547 EQTVFVP
-562 PNVVATYMQDQTGL
+562 ANVVATYMQDMTGI
-576 ERVAFLEKL
+576 ERPAFLERL
-585 GITEQQ
+585 GISEQQ

-600 DIAIPLPDYVMNVGE
+600 DIAIPLPNYVMNVGE

-673 VFTQLKE
+673 AFAQLKE

-740 DILLESIRSGKDPLS
+740 DILLDSIRSGKDPLS

-823 NDAIRSALE
+823 NAEIRSALE

-883 STGPANM
+883 SVGPANM

-918 RARLDDK
+918 RARLDDN

-942 NDGKEIQP
+942 NDGKEIKP

-1021 NTPVRGNWENAI
+1021 NTPVRGNWENAV

-1047 IPKWVAWAENVENL
+1047 IPKWVAWAENVEKL
-1061 ETDLRAFVNEQRAKK
+1061 ETDLRAFVNEQRAQK

-1089 PQTLKSIKEM
+1089 PQTLKSIKVM
-1099 QEYLDK
+1099 QEYIDK

-1145 TIKDADPDVG
+1145 TIKDADPNVG

-1294 RELRKTIDS
+1294 RELRKIIDS

-1317 EATAAVEAWDAE
+1317 EAAAAVEAWDAE
-1329 HKSQIDELGEI
+1329 HKAQIDELGEI

-1401 AELSSLE
+1401 SELSSLE

-1430 YVPTDADMARLGQEI
+1430 YVPTDADMARLGEAI

-1451 NDANANVLASKAL
+1451 NDATANVLASKAL

-1472 VERSLDLEI
+1472 AERSLDLEI

-1538 AQQLEKMLADL
+1538 AQQLETMLADL

-1601 DEALSAKIRSKGD
+1601 DEAIASKIKSKGHEMQD
-1614 ELDAVADA
+1614 VAMAVA
-1622 VSANVP
+1622 ANVS

-1640 QVAFSHQYQEK
+1640 EVAFSHQYQEK
-1651 IDALATG
+1651 IDGLATG
-1658 RTEAEAGSSAGSE
+1658 IPEGEPGSTRGEAGWVGQS
-1671 QWRGNPVRAG
+1671 VRAG
-1681 LENADR
+1681 LENADS
-1687 QYREAASREPD
+1687 QSREAASRESD

-1713 ANQQGVTLDQPAY
+1713 ANQQGVTL
-1726 HGGPHIFNRFSL
+1726 N
-1738 DAIGTGEGAQAYGW
+1738 
-1752 GLYFASNRAVA
+1752 
-1763 EYYRK
+1763 
-1768 ALAGDGAL
+1768 
-1776 EFGGVVY
+1776 
-1783 NPDDGSFQL
+1783 
-1792 DVLNDVRNIGIDAT
+1792 
-1806 RAELLDQKEMRLAD
+1806 
-1820 IDEAEARNQ
+1820 
-1829 GYGIDGLEDKIADI
+1829 
-1843 EESLAFLDSI
+1843 
-1853 KSADDIKEVKS
+1853 
-1864 GRLYTVEIPEDGAY
+1864 
-1878 LLWDKPLSEQTP
+1878 
-1890 EVQKAV
+1890 
-1896 AKLFEGHADFSDDPN
+1896 
-1911 DRLIEL
+1911 
-1917 ADSTGKEIYQ
+1917 
-1927 QLADDRGGQKTA
+1927 
-1939 SLALR
+1939 
-1944 EAGIPGI
+1944 
-1951 KYLDGSSRSKGDGD
+1951 
-1965 YNFVLFDD
+1965 
-1973 SLAEITAY
+1973 
-1981 EQEARGSI
+1981 QEARGSI

-2030 SPEVKA
+2030 SSEVKA

-2063 TLGDKIKKSGKK
+2063 ALGDKIKKSGKG

-2099 RAGEAFLLT
+2099 RAGEAFLLI

-2123 KNWLITVYRS
+2123 KNWLISVYRS

-2178 LSEAER
+2178 LTEAER
-2184 DAYTKRAEQVLDEA
+2184 DAYTKRAEQVLEEA
-2198 DDKVRAKVMAPLR
+2198 DDKVRAKVMAPLS
-2211 RAAKSLVDDVTS
+2211 RAAKSLVDDVTG

-2247 GKLFD
+2247 GKLFGSD
-2252 SSTAGT
+2252 DD
-2258 PAQIE
+2258 
-2263 EATKAV
+2263 
-2269 ETAEVAVRMFSRGN
+2269 
-2283 GTNTPERA
+2283 
-2291 QELLSGAQATLA
+2291 
-2303 TAQARL
+2303 
-2309 TALSGAKSPP
+2309 AKR
-2319 VKPLPIKLSRPALV
+2319 LPIKLSRPALV
-2333 ALVGE
+2333 AIVGE

-2350 EDGMDPTT
+2350 DDGMDLTT

-2383 RHQDDGG
+2383 RYQDDGG
-2390 KGRAV
+2390 KGRYV

-2437 AFELKIL
+2437 AFELKVL

-2517 YKAAKRAAE
+2517 YKAAKKAAE

-2569 TLLAER
+2569 PLLAER
-2575 TRFNAYKA
+2575 TLFNAYKA

-2665 TRGLSDLEKAV
+2665 TRGLSDLEKTV

-2717 IADAAAATNDRRVE
+2717 VADAAAATNDRRIE

-2788 GEKWSEDGVR
+2788 GEKWTEDGVR
-2798 AVVNKHLTKEEWTFV
+2798 AAVNKHLTQEEWTFV

-2867 GLKGDKVGEMQD
+2867 SLKGDKVGEMQD

-3028 SGMAEF
+3028 AGMAEF

-3101 GAYRKGLADGFND
+3101 GAYRKGLADGFD
-3114 ADAIAYADKMVRD
+3114 EADAISYADKMVRD

-3173 PGKSFSDYAD
+3173 PNKSFSDYAD
-3183 IAWQAS
+3183 IAWQVS
-3189 MLMIVSPILA
+3189 MLMIVSPIMA

-3233 DLMGTLSREMGGKP
+3233 DLMGTLSRELGGKP

>member
-1 VTDFAAALDHVLP
+1 MTDIAATLADIPAEPAPPPLAAPPQTLWKEPADDGLAQLMADRDAADQVQPTVAPAEALAAPVLVEGGEGPPAPSKYDYSAVGAALDKRRDENIRAMLAIKAARGTSPDEAAKAFGLAKETNLP
-14 AEPPP
+14 TEIVARNLKEVDALNLQRKYAWVADSPAVQKFLSDPVNAQLAAAPGDYEKLGLLEQLGVELKRAALGAVSGFGFIGQKMGGAVIGDLDTAIALKKSGEYLTPYYKKLIANEAQIRAEQGERIKRNWAQHTKYRDEAATLP
-19 PSTEL
+19 EL
-24 PPTTA
+24 EAMKEFNEAGDKGDTDAAMAAFLKAPWAITQRSLIGGLASMPVSLAAAAVGTA
-29 VDVSEGVS
+29 VGGPGTGAIAAGLTSGGMEYAGAIMDVMKDLKIDIADPEAVQRAFADPAIMK
-37 TQIEAGAGAVLPT
+37 QIEQRGTLKALAIGLVDAGSFGLASIPLNLLGWGARPAVRTATGMGTQMVMQGAAGAGGDALGNAV
-50 EKPSPFSAAL
+50 A
-60 DEVMQGEDEKRQ
+60 
-72 RNQQVRSNILYAAN
+72 
-86 SNPDLVAKSY
+86 
-96 ELGKRVGLPAET
+96 GLPFNFASAFQEFVGEFAGGPLEVAAARGNLNDVKAAFVRDRINEISALPP
-108 VERNYPRIEAE
+108 VER
-119 AKADQWGEP
+119 D
-128 KTLGTVLHEWI
+128 
-139 ADPTNA
+139 
-145 KMVIDDL
+145 
-152 AAMQG
+152 AA
-157 IERSAKKAGGY
+157 
-168 ASNQKL
+168 
-174 EKDQYVVGGILSG
+174 
-187 VESIGQGFND
+187 
-197 VSRVNNL
+197 
-204 NKLATFDRFDKGEAV
+204 T
-219 PATEDP
+219 
-225 EGYGDMSPAQRA
+225 
-237 ETRTRVMAQ
+237 
-246 IAKST
+246 
-251 ILNMRSSEYQRDL
+251 
-264 PRSDKVQP
+264 
-272 LMSALDAI
+272 
-280 AFDKDFL
+280 
-287 RNTTTA
+287 
-293 IERFI
+293 
-298 EAPGEIMLQL
+298 
-308 SADSIAFMIPTI
+308 
-320 AGQLVAGPVGAFVLG
+320 
-335 APMDY
+335 
-340 SARFSDIL
+340 
-348 KDEMTKIVSSDDQF
+348 
-362 MAGGF
+362 
-367 DPNDEV
+367 
-373 EKLRFMQQHPELMKK
+373 
-388 AQGSAWLG
+388 
-396 AVVTSTADAVVF
+396 
-408 GMAGG
+408 
-413 LKKGAGVRKNATV
+413 TV
-426 FARNL
+426 FAVERMI
-431 GREVASEGVQ
+431 E
-441 EATARAVAG
+441 
-450 QDWSTSEVVSEML
+450 
-463 GAGPMAVA
+463 
-471 GTVKSSVSEYVADI
+471 I
-485 QNRAQ
+485 
-490 EVVLR
+490 
-495 EVGANIVA
+495 AN
-503 ATELV
+503 
-508 TTLQTH
+508 TTKLS
-514 VAEQG
+514 
-519 ALTIDDLIDK
+519 AL
-529 VQASKLNER
+529 A
-538 SPDKMREFL
+538 PDKLIEFMQRVG
-547 ETVLGGDKEQTVFVP
+547 EEEQTVFVP
-562 PNVVATYMQDQTGL
+562 ANVVATYMQDMTGI
-576 ERVAFLEKL
+576 ERPAFLERL
-585 GITEQQ
+585 GISEQQ

-600 DIAIPLPDYVMNVGE
+600 DIAIPLPNYVMNVGE

-673 VFTQLKE
+673 AFAQLKE

-740 DILLESIRSGKDPLS
+740 DILLDSIRSGKDPLS

-823 NDAIRSALE
+823 NDAIRKALE
-832 GAASGQGR
+832 GAANGQGR
-840 TYNEA
+840 TFDQVNVNSAAFKAWFGDSKVVDADGKPLVVYHGTNKAITKFALSKAGSGAWTNKYVGEVPPNLRAIFMTSDEGHASAYGENVMPLYVSLQNPMMIDAAAVLEA
-845 GVPKQS
+845 WRADEEPEFADAQELIDEGYDGSLYQAINADGLMNDAILDARKNGHDGVIVDFGDLTGSKAEGGSPGKIVIAFEPEQIKSINNRGTFDPNDARILYQEGVSEDRADKIAGLLQRSAEAENQPGVVVGGLPGRLDWSFDQPDGVPPPIQHPT
-851 LSDSLIMVAQR
+851 QR
-862 GDRTVGNRLLLSPAE
+862 GPRIEKIAPAVLKILKTKGFRDLATELTGASNITVTPIAGTWEGNREPSYV
-877 KAAIKA
+877 I
-883 STGPANM
+883 
-890 SEREITETVR
+890 
-900 KHKLAHPPAQGWE
+900 QGE
-913 PLVFV
+913 GLTDEGTAVL
-918 RARLDDK
+918 ARLMGFAFAQDAVIQVKHSPDFQTGAPTLYIGN
-925 GKPEFQY
+925 GKALQA
-932 QQVPYGFIKG
+932 
-942 NDGKEIQP
+942 DRLDEII
-950 DDKRYAARVKAI
+950 RAARVKGLDLSTSADGKAVKFLYFGNEAGLEAFYDAVSTI
-962 GDAMAEEVRS
+962 ATEAGFPAPVSVNTEGERHAANGYRLEQIQRDGASEGRPGSGAGRPDLFRRAVDHLIVPYAKAVGAEGYRFSPDRFAERFGLTDEERELLREKLLPKNGTGRATVPLMTGEETIEVVPTTVRGKKGKLAPNINDAMWALQNRS
-972 VYRRAQAGDKN
+972 AALGLIEPGD
-983 AQNILAQ
+983 
-990 AGWYKAMRTRLRQ
+990 YSSKAMRLISQAIAAEIKHHIDTS
-1003 EFGALGDLFAD
+1003 EKSAVGWYDAALKRAKEAYREIFPEIFTDPDKAMLFDAVLGITSQGNDVHSNSLFA
-1014 ALGATSP
+1014 
-1021 NTPVRGNWENAI
+1021 
-1033 DSLRLASRGDFDAL
+1033 
-1047 IPKWVAWAENVENL
+1047 
-1061 ETDLRAFVNEQRAKK
+1061 
-1076 QASKIEPWMDSDK
+1076 
-1089 PQTLKSIKEM
+1089 
-1099 QEYLDK
+1099 
-1105 RKALSEARELPEDLM
+1105 ART
-1120 PKKESGA
+1120 
-1127 KYGFN
+1127 Y
-1132 GKNVVRAM
+1132 
-1140 LDMWR
+1140 
-1145 TIKDADPDVG
+1145 
-1155 RGGTAPKA
+1155 
-1163 LNFSGNLIGFRG
+1163 
-1175 KATIDVWAARLLQR
+1175 
-1189 LAGKRRIPSMAEATV
+1189 
-1204 SGEMLSDAST
+1204 
-1214 TKQFGFGQ
+1214 
-1222 AAFDHAVDV
+1222 
-1231 IRGDG
+1231 
-1236 EMKQDN
+1236 
-1242 ALATI
+1242 
-1247 NADDLQAVV
+1247 
-1256 WFIEKEVWTVNNWTS
+1256 
-1271 VAGEGGSFELEA
+1271 
-1283 NLTGTAKQDRV
+1283 
-1294 RELRKTIDS
+1294 
-1303 SPATADTRAVAASA
+1303 
-1317 EATAAVEAWDAE
+1317 
-1329 HKSQIDELGEI
+1329 
-1340 NRRLAEEAGTLSK
+1340 
-1353 KDASGLKKRA
+1353 
-1363 AELQKIIKLPA
+1363 KL
-1374 KLAKPMRDAQNGQ
+1374 
-1387 RRIDELAASKIAAR
+1387 
-1401 AELSSLE
+1401 
-1408 RTVDRYV
+1408 
-1415 GGLSTQMS
+1415 
-1423 IDNQGVD
+1423 
-1430 YVPTDADMARLGQEI
+1430 
-1445 RLAIYE
+1445 
-1451 NDANANVLASKAL
+1451 
-1464 ATEGRYGS
+1464 
-1472 VERSLDLEI
+1472 
-1481 VAREGYDP
+1481 
-1489 STVWAEM
+1489 
-1496 LRQAQAARQD
+1496 
-1506 STFLSRVLRDGEAID
+1506 LRDGKPSGNHAPMDMADVVETLKGTFGAQTRAIETNLLKLDHLLKTNSYDHMRKLFNQKMTVGEWNARLRSDPKLKGPEGETLSAQGAAVQNVTGWMVFGPKIGSFINNLHGDYSTLTADLWFSRTWNRVLGYMFLHSPSQEASQYQDFKDALLAEWTQSTEGKTSDGKVVMKDGKPVPWLHGTDVAGMSIEDMAQLSTDPDLMLALAVRLEEGYRKGGYKDKSDLRRRAKNWIENREDSVQAPRGDLERHFQQQTMEAAQALLKKGGVDITIADMQAAIWYYEKDLFKHLGVNEGRAAPAD
-1521 YTKHRP
+1521 YA
-1527 GIEIYFRDAAA
+1527 DAAH
-1538 AQQLEKMLADL
+1538 QTIE
-1549 AKEGVSF
+1549 SF
-1556 LTVAVDGRRMP
+1556 
-1567 GYVAGAMPP
+1567 
-1576 AVGVRLQYVPE
+1576 
-1587 FEQRYGIDDLLGLD
+1587 
-1601 DEALSAKIRSKGD
+1601 KKGD
-1614 ELDAVADA
+1614 L
-1622 VSANVP
+1622 
-1628 GVSFS
+1628 
-1633 GVFWHET
+1633 
-1640 QVAFSHQYQEK
+1640 
-1651 IDALATG
+1651 
-1658 RTEAEAGSSAGSE
+1658 
-1671 QWRGNPVRAG
+1671 
-1681 LENADR
+1681 
-1687 QYREAASREPD
+1687 
-1698 VQREPVVGGDETGPG
+1698 
-1713 ANQQGVTLDQPAY
+1713 
-1726 HGGPHIFNRFSL
+1726 
-1738 DAIGTGEGAQAYGW
+1738 
-1752 GLYFASNRAVA
+1752 
-1763 EYYRK
+1763 YYRK
-1768 ALAGDGAL
+1768 TDKDYI
-1776 EFGGVVY
+1776 GGGPRTLY
-1783 NPDDGSFQL
+1783 QSL
-1792 DVLNDVRNIGIDAT
+1792 D
-1806 RAELLDQKEMRLAD
+1806 
-1820 IDEAEARNQ
+1820 
-1829 GYGIDGLEDKIADI
+1829 
-1843 EESLAFLDSI
+1843 
-1853 KSADDIKEVKS
+1853 
-1864 GRLYTVEIPEDGAY
+1864 
-1878 LLWDKPLSEQTP
+1878 
-1890 EVQKAV
+1890 
-1896 AKLFEGHADFSDDPN
+1896 
-1911 DRLIEL
+1911 
-1917 ADSTGKEIYQ
+1917 
-1927 QLADDRGGQKTA
+1927 
-1939 SLALR
+1939 
-1944 EAGIPGI
+1944 
-1951 KYLDGSSRSKGDGD
+1951 
-1965 YNFVLFDD
+1965 
-1973 SLAEITAY
+1973 
-1981 EQEARGSI
+1981 QEARGSI

-2018 NNLEFMARAPDA
+2018 SNLEFMARAPDA

-2063 TLGDKIKKSGKK
+2063 ALGDKIKKSGKK
-2075 SLDGGETAEWTVLL
+2075 GLDGGETAEWTVLL

-2123 KNWLITVYRS
+2123 KDWLISVYQS
-2133 VKRLNV
+2133 IKRLNV

-2178 LSEAER
+2178 LTEAER
-2184 DAYTKRAEQVLDEA
+2184 DAYTKRAEQVLEEA

-2247 GKLFD
+2247 GKLFGSD
-2252 SSTAGT
+2252 DD
-2258 PAQIE
+2258 
-2263 EATKAV
+2263 
-2269 ETAEVAVRMFSRGN
+2269 
-2283 GTNTPERA
+2283 
-2291 QELLSGAQATLA
+2291 
-2303 TAQARL
+2303 
-2309 TALSGAKSPP
+2309 AKS
-2319 VKPLPIKLSRPALV
+2319 LPIKLSRPALV
-2333 ALVGE
+2333 AIVGE

-2345 TGIHA
+2345 SGIHA
-2350 EDGMDPTT
+2350 DDGMDLTT

-2383 RHQDDGG
+2383 RYQDDGG
-2390 KGRAV
+2390 KGRYV

-2517 YKAAKRAAE
+2517 YKAAKKAAE

-2559 EEYDFKRRSG
+2559 EEYDFRRRSG
-2569 TLLAER
+2569 PLLAER
-2575 TRFNAYKA
+2575 TLFNAYKA

-2665 TRGLSDLEKAV
+2665 TRGLSDLEKTV

-2717 IADAAAATNDRRVE
+2717 VADAAAATNDRRIE

-2788 GEKWSEDGVR
+2788 GEKWTEDGVR
-2798 AVVNKHLTKEEWTFV
+2798 AAVNKYLTQEEWTFV

-2867 GLKGDKVGEMQD
+2867 SLKGDKVGEMQD

-3028 SGMAEF
+3028 AGMAEF

-3101 GAYRKGLADGFND
+3101 GAYRKGLADGFD
-3114 ADAIAYADKMVRD
+3114 EADAISYADKMVRD

-3173 PGKSFSDYAD
+3173 PNKSFSDYAD
-3183 IAWQAS
+3183 IAWQVS
-3189 MLMIVSPILA
+3189 MLMIVSPIMA

-3233 DLMGTLSREMGGKP
+3233 DIMGTLSRELGGKP